1 MNITNPHPNI
11 QIRTSISLNL
21 SASQWNLEVDKFPRT
36 IVEKV
41 ADMLNK
47 RVTTE
52 FNKGEPIEKVQMA
65 FNEAAKGFAMY
76 GAESEKTKAVFS
88 NVIKTIAPKGTK

>member
-21 SASQWNLEVDKFPRT
+21 SASQWHLEVDKFPRT

-41 ADMLNK
+41 ADFLNK
-47 RVTTE
+47 RITTE
-52 FNKGEPIEKVQMA
+52 FNKGEPIEKVKLSFEM
-65 FNEAAKGFAMY
+65 AAKGFAIY
-76 GAESEKTKAVFS
+76 GAESVKTQEVFA
-88 NVIKTIAPKGTK
+88 NVIKTVCPEGAK